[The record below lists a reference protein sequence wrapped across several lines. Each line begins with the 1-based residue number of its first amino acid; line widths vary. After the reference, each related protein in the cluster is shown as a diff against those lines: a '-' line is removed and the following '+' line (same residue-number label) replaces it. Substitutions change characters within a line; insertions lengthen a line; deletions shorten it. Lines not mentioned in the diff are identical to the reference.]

1 MNRKKQLFLDSIHD
15 SPPSTQSK
23 STWNLLN
30 WNVRNPSVTR
40 AINQVKWIREVNPD
54 VVLLTE
60 AKSSRGTRY
69 LSDRLQALQYNVH
82 FEEPY
87 VGGYGSL
94 LASKYPFSI
103 NEMNPDI
110 VEQFGSR
117 VVPTKLSVTG
127 QDIELIGVYVP
138 NRRDEVKRR
147 FLEYLLNYLGI
158 FPIESLM
165 FCGDLNVL
173 EPDHIPHYSKFEDWE
188 YGFYTSLEE
197 LGLVDAF
204 RFLNSDQVEYSWV
217 GRTGDEYRYDHI
229 FVSEDLTCKVT
240 LCKYLHKP
248 RKDRLSDHSG
258 MLIEFRI

>member
-1 MNRKKQLFLDSIHD
+1 LNRKKQLFLDSIHD

-60 AKSSRGTRY
+60 VKSSRGTR
-69 LSDRLQALQYNVH
+69 
-82 FEEPY
+82 
-87 VGGYGSL
+87 
-94 LASKYPFSI
+94 
-103 NEMNPDI
+103 
-110 VEQFGSR
+110 
-117 VVPTKLSVTG
+117 
-127 QDIELIGVYVP
+127 VP

-165 FCGDLNVL
+165 LCGDLNIL

-248 RKDRLSDHSG
+248 RKDGLSDHSG